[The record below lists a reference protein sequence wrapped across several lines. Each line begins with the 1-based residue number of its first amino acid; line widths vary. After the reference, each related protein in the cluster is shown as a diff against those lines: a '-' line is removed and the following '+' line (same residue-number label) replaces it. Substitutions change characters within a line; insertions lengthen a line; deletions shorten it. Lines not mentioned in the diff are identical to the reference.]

1 MPAEKSLLQRKLDD
15 SSSDDDEILIFS
27 VAAIVRHIQTKK
39 EDMVVPSQ
47 GTMLFIEIDK
57 AGTKG
62 CFKITWL
69 MS

>member
-39 EDMVVPSQ
+39 EDMVVPS
-47 GTMLFIEIDK
+47 
-57 AGTKG
+57 
-62 CFKITWL
+62 
-69 MS
+69 